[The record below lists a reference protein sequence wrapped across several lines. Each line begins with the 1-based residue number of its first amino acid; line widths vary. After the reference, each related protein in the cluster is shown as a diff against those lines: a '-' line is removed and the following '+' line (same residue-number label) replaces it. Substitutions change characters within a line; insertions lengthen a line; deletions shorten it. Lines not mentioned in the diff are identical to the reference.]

1 MNIRNATPGDV
12 GAICNIYNYYV
23 EHTAVTFETMPVSES
38 EMKNRMN
45 EVIESGHS
53 FCVGEAGDKIIG
65 YYYTHRWN
73 NRCAYSTTLEE
84 SIYLDKDER
93 GKGYGTQL
101 FQHLLDHIDQNEV
114 HVLIAG
120 ISIPNEDSVRLHE
133 KFGFTQISRMKEIGR
148 KFDKWRDVGHWQLI
162 FNSLP
167 KKILVL
173 CTGNSCRSQLAEG
186 YLRHFAGD
194 KAEVYSAGV
203 EKHGVNPRAV
213 AIMKEDGIDLS
224 GHTSNLVDEYRNI
237 AFDYVI
243 TVCDNARER
252 CPYYPTGAVKL
263 HHSFPDP
270 AKAQG
275 TEEEI
280 TACFR
285 DVRNMIKDYCKQFV
299 ENHL

>member
-101 FQHLLDHIDQNEV
+101 FQHLLAHIDHMKRAARSYHE
-114 HVLIAG
+114 
-120 ISIPNEDSVRLHE
+120 ISLSEN
-133 KFGFTQISRMKEIGR
+133 
-148 KFDKWRDVGHWQLI
+148 
-162 FNSLP
+162 
-167 KKILVL
+167 
-173 CTGNSCRSQLAEG
+173 TGNGTFVAPVLFELNNLDELKREVFGPVLHVVRYRADGLDNVINQINSKGYALTHGIHSRIDGTIEHICRRIE
-186 YLRHFAGD
+186 AGN
-194 KAEVYSAGV
+194 VYVNRNIVGAVVGV
-203 EKHGVNPRAV
+203 QPFGGHG
-213 AIMKEDGIDLS
+213 LS
-224 GHTSNLVDEYRNI
+224 G
-237 AFDYVI
+237 
-243 TVCDNARER
+243 
-252 CPYYPTGAVKL
+252 TG
-263 HHSFPDP
+263 P
-270 AKAQG
+270 KAGGPFYLQLPG
-275 TEEEI
+275 RLLALLPPFAYE
-280 TACFR
+280 
-285 DVRNMIKDYCKQFV
+285 
-299 ENHL
+299 HGS